1 MEKIYSDGQAR
12 AIGVSN
18 YAVRHLEELVGVAEV
33 MPMVNQV
40 ELVRKSLPTTQTP
53 SPHQSCK
60 SSALKLRGCRQH
72 TKLSQ
77 PALREYCA
85 AHGIVVTAYSPLSG
99 ADLDDPVITAIADA
113 HGVGAGAVILRW
125 LRQHGCAVLPKSL
138 TPSRIAD
145 NLTVPASFQLT
156 DEEMAKLDGLDEGL
170 RINADAEL
178 IV

>member
-1 MEKIYSDGQAR
+1 M
-12 AIGVSN
+12 
-18 YAVRHLEELVGVAEV
+18 
-33 MPMVNQV
+33 
-40 ELVRKSLPTTQTP
+40 
-53 SPHQSCK
+53 
-60 SSALKLRGCRQH
+60 
-72 TKLSQ
+72 
-77 PALREYCA
+77 
-85 AHGIVVTAYSPLSG
+85 SG
-99 ADLDDPVITAIADA
+99 ADLDDPAITAIADA

-125 LRQHGCAVLPKSL
+125 LRQHRCAVLPKSL